1 MFTIGGFKFVQ
12 ADSEDLRAAIYRLRY
27 KVYVEEFGFERPED
41 HPGGIETDAYEPYS
55 IHFAA
60 LNENQEIIGT
70 LRLVLNSEKGFPI
83 EHAVR
88 RINFIGKRPH
98 PDRIAEISRLAVS
111 KDYRRRKEDGFYGVE
126 SYLVRSEGGVL
137 PDDGPMPGEYE
148 KRKRPVIVLGLY
160 RLVYHASKRRGIS
173 HLFLITEKKL
183 FYALKRYG
191 LLFNQIG
198 EPVSYH
204 GLRIPYLGIVD
215 EIEERLAKDKPK
227 VLKLML
233 NGLEKRYH
241 PKLATP

>member
-1 MFTIGGFKFVQ
+1 MLTIGGFKFVQ
-12 ADSEDLRAAIYRLRY
+12 AHSEDLKVAIYRLRY
-27 KVYVEEFGFERPED
+27 KVYAEEFGFERPED
-41 HPGGIETDAYEPYS
+41 HPGGVETDVYEPYS

-60 LNENQEIIGT
+60 LNENQEVVGT
-70 LRLVLNSEKGFPI
+70 LRLVLNSEKGFPL
-83 EHAVR
+83 EHAVK
-88 RINFIGKRPH
+88 RINFIGKKPV

-111 KDYRRRKEDGFYGVE
+111 KDYRRRNEDGFYGVE
-126 SYLVRSEGGVL
+126 SYLVKSEGGVL
-137 PDDGPMPGEYE
+137 PDNAPIPREYE

-160 RLVYHASKRRGIS
+160 RLIYHVSKRKGIS

-198 EPVSYH
+198 EPVNYH

-215 EIEERLAKDKPK
+215 EMEQNLAKYKPE

-233 NGLEKRYH
+233 MGLEKKYH
-241 PKLATP
+241 PKLATL